1 MIRIL
6 VVEDEP
12 AISDMLRMALL
23 KAGYEVQC
31 VFDGMSAADI
41 LETTYFDLILLDV
54 MLPGVDGFSLM
65 EFVHSI
71 HIPVIFL
78 TAKDSVEDRVKGL
91 RMGAEDYVV
100 KPFSVLELL
109 ARIEVILRRY
119 DKSGDKLLFDDLT
132 IDTRAM
138 VVHKG
143 DKTIPL
149 TAKEYALLLLFVRNP
164 GIVLSRQML
173 YEQVWGGNYPE
184 GTRTLDLHIQR
195 MRRKVGWQ
203 GRLISVPKYGYR
215 LEE

>member
-23 KAGYEVQC
+23 KAGYEVRC
-31 VFDGMSAADI
+31 VFDGISAADI

-119 DKSGDKLLFDDLT
+119 DKSGDKLIFDDLT

-138 VVHKG
+138 VVRKG

>member
-138 VVHKG
+138 IVHKG
-143 DKTIPL
+143 DKTILL

-164 GIVLSRQML
+164 GIVLGRQML

>member
-31 VFDGMSAADI
+31 VFDGISAADI

-119 DKSGDKLLFDDLT
+119 DKSGDKLIFDDLT

-138 VVHKG
+138 VVRKG
-143 DKTIPL
+143 NKTIPL

-164 GIVLSRQML
+164 GIVLGRQML